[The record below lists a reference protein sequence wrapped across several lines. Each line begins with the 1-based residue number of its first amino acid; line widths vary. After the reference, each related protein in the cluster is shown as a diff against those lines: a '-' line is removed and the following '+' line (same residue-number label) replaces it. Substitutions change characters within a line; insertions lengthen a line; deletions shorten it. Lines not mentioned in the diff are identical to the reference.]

1 MDINNMEFNILLD
14 NIKTPTNI
22 TFSTPSQIFSNS
34 TEKHSS
40 KNGEHDD
47 SHILKIE
54 KYIKDKYDEVALNHL
69 RQKIT
74 KAVTTKPSK
83 IPKTLP
89 DHTKLSLMKSHID
102 SLESEIYFLR
112 EEIRQK
118 NLLINSLISLRA
130 TREPVDQQCE
140 LNNARKT
147 RDDEKHD
154 EQKTSRLLINCEK
167 KVNENVTIKITKT
180 TFVLIHHH

>member
-1 MDINNMEFNILLD
+1 MDINNMEFNNILLD
-14 NIKTPTNI
+14 NIETPINI

-54 KYIKDKYDEVALNHL
+54 KYIKDKYDEEALDHL

-74 KAVTTKPSK
+74 EEVTAKLSK
-83 IPKTLP
+83 IPKTPP
-89 DHTKLSLMKSHID
+89 DHTKLSFMKSHIG
-102 SLESEIYFLR
+102 SLES
-112 EEIRQK
+112 EIRQK
-118 NLLINSLISLRA
+118 NLLITSLISLRS

-140 LNNARKT
+140 LSNARKT
-147 RDDEKHD
+147 TDDEKHD

-167 KVNENVTIKITKT
+167 KVNDNKITKT
-180 TFVLIHHH
+180 TFVLIHHR